1 MRARMRRLI
10 IEMTITVL
18 VNILWQWRRP
28 DVTDKELG
36 EGVFTVVMEMLAA
49 KRRRANA

>member
-18 VNILWQWRRP
+18 VNILWKWRHP

-36 EGVFTVVMEMLAA
+36 EGVFTVVLEMLAA